1 MIQGML
7 YIISAPSG
15 AGKSSLIQALLK
27 IKHLYE
33 IGVSISYTTRKMRP
47 GEKNGE
53 NYYFISEKKF
63 QQMIEYKDFIEYALV
78 FGNYY
83 GTSRIV
89 IEKIINNGID
99 LFLDIDWQGAQQV
112 RKKISLIRTIF
123 ILPPSKDELLRR
135 LRGRRQ
141 DSEKVIEQRMAQF
154 FAEIKHYNEYDYI
167 IVNDN
172 FNTAL
177 KNLESIIRSERLHL
191 EYQIQKHNT
200 LINKLL
206 VD

>member
-1 MIQGML
+1 MIQGIL

-15 AGKSSLIQALLK
+15 VGKSSLIQALLK
-27 IKHLYE
+27 IQHLYE
-33 IGVSISYTTRKMRP
+33 IKVSISYTTRKIRP
-47 GEKNGE
+47 SEKNGE

-63 QQMIEYKDFIEYALV
+63 QQMIKNNDFLEYASI

-89 IEKIINNGID
+89 IEKNINNGID
-99 LFLDIDWQGAQQV
+99 LFLDIDWQGAQQI

-123 ILPPSKDELLRR
+123 ILPPSKNELLRR
-135 LRGRRQ
+135 LYRRGQ
-141 DSEKVIEQRMAQF
+141 DNKKIIKQRMSQF
-154 FAEIKHYNEYDYI
+154 LAEIKHYNEYDYI
-167 IVNDN
+167 IINDD

-177 KNLESIIRSERLHL
+177 KNLESIIRSERLRL
-191 EYQIQKHNT
+191 RYQIQRHNT